1 VTVGEGFG
9 SVCDGK
15 IYVLHNIAPLV

>member
-9 SVCDGK
+9 IVCDGK
-15 IYVLHNIAPLV
+15 IYVLHNIATLV